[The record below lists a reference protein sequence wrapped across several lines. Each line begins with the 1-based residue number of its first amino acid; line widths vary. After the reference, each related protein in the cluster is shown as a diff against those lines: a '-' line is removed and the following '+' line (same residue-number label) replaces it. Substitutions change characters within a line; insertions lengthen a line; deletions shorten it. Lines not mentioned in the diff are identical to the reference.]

1 MKKTYEKPVL
11 TTEQFDVEDV
21 ITASAPDSPVQNML
35 NTVGDLM
42 ENMIDM
48 FNNLGQ

>member
-1 MKKTYEKPVL
+1 MNKTYEKPELNV
-11 TTEQFDVEDV
+11 EQFDVEDV

-35 NTVGDLM
+35 NTVGDFM

-48 FNNLGQ
+48 FNSMGS

>member
-11 TTEQFDVEDV
+11 NVEQFDVEDV
-21 ITASAPDSPVQNML
+21 ITASAPGNPVQKVL
-35 NTVGDLM
+35 HQVGDLM
-42 ENMIDM
+42 ENVIDM

>member
-21 ITASAPDSPVQNML
+21 ITSSAPAPVVEPNHEL
-35 NTVGDLM
+35 NPVNTNWEIPGMGLG
-42 ENMIDM
+42 
-48 FNNLGQ
+48 FN

>member
-1 MKKTYEKPVL
+1 MKKTYEKPELHV
-11 TTEQFDVEDV
+11 EQFDVEDV
-21 ITASAPDSPVQNML
+21 ITASGNPVQNML

>member
-1 MKKTYEKPVL
+1 MKKYYEKPVL
-11 TTEQFDVEDV
+11 TTEQFDVDDV

-35 NTVGDLM
+35 NTVGDFM

-48 FNNLGQ
+48 FNSMGQ